1 MTQIDVDQKPVT
13 KRGFIRTWLLAQL
26 AFLVVAAV
34 WVAFFTMVGK
44 GYSVTHLALFGM
56 CVFPPASFLALC
68 GVRAASGGRIAKLIF
83 ALISTAAVIGGV
95 WFSKHDAVLITSV
108 VWLVTAVP
116 FFLISALVKH
126 IKKKEEDFARTRA
139 QRSPSPTYI
148 EDDSDDEYEW
158 LNKHIAAHERY
169 LNDVCIHECDP
180 TYPVRPFNPLQS
192 HH

>member
-1 MTQIDVDQKPVT
+1 MTQIDAEQKPVT

-34 WVAFFTMVGK
+34 WVAFFTMLGK
-44 GYSVTHLALFGM
+44 GYSVTHFALFGM
-56 CVFPPASFLALC
+56 GVFPPASLLALW
-68 GVRAASGGRIAKLIF
+68 GVRAASGGMIAKSIF
-83 ALISTAAVIGGV
+83 GTFSVAAIIGAV
-95 WFSKHDAVLITSV
+95 CFSHIDAVLMASV

-116 FFLISALVKH
+116 FFLISSLVKL
-126 IKKKEEDFARTRA
+126 IKEKEEDFARRRA
-139 QRSPSPTYI
+139 QRSLSAAHI

-180 TYPVRPFNPLQS
+180 TYPVRPFDPLQS
-192 HH
+192 HP